1 MNEQQQQL
9 PAVGQVKYEKAAEIE
24 YEQLQQKQ
32 EEIKKAEMLL
42 QQHHHA
48 KTEPTDSS
56 MWPKWK
62 QLPKVEPMDPS
73 PPPPTT
79 VNTAAP
85 EPMVKAEPVSH
96 QESAAAPTLMQS
108 QCTTAAA
115 AAGITAAASIAGLH
129 KVEPPDPSP
138 PPPTT
143 VNTAAPEPVVKA
155 EPVLHQESA
164 AAPTLM
170 QSQCT
175 TISDDEPVSHQES
188 AAAPTLMQSHL
199 TTAFAAAAVL
209 CPQAAAAAA
218 AAAAAGITA
227 TSIAASPELSTADT
241 PACGTEPPLA
251 NWRTQIGDNRD
262 LENCRKQ
269 VPLRSGK
276 MRKRGTHSRDAN
288 VEGAHARDASKVRCT
303 MLSRERLNDEC
314 VKTLLCANKQ
324 LAQMFGGLSEILKG
338 EISRATDM
346 QQSLGCDAA
355 MKAALSS
362 HLALST
368 QRLNVISA
376 DSDEVV
382 KAVSAKLGQLELFST
397 AGSATSVS
405 QLQLTR
411 AGLDQVES
419 TF

>member
-1 MNEQQQQL
+1 
-9 PAVGQVKYEKAAEIE
+9 
-24 YEQLQQKQ
+24 
-32 EEIKKAEMLL
+32 
-42 QQHHHA
+42 
-48 KTEPTDSS
+48 
-56 MWPKWK
+56 
-62 QLPKVEPMDPS
+62 
-73 PPPPTT
+73 
-79 VNTAAP
+79 
-85 EPMVKAEPVSH
+85 MVKAEPVSH

-108 QCTTAAA
+108 QCTTAAV

-170 QSQCT
+170 QSECT

-188 AAAPTLMQSHL
+188 RL

-209 CPQAAAAAA
+209 CPQAAA

-241 PACGTEPPLA
+241 PAYGTEPPLA
-251 NWRTQIGDNRD
+251 NWRTQFGDNRD
-262 LENCRKQ
+262 LENRSKTIAVQATRQ

-276 MRKRGTHSRDAN
+276 VRKRGTHSRDAN

-303 MLSRERLNDEC
+303 MSRERLNDEC
-314 VKTLLCANKQ
+314 VKTLLCNQKQ
-324 LAQMFGGLSEILKG
+324 LAQMFSGFSEILKG
-338 EISRATDM
+338 EILRATDI
-346 QQSLGCDAA
+346 QQSLGCDVA

-362 HLALST
+362 HLALSI
-368 QRLNVISA
+368 QRLNMISA
-376 DSDEVV
+376 DSDQVV
-382 KAVSAKLGQLELFST
+382 KDVSSKLSQLELFST

-411 AGLDQVES
+411 AGLDQVAS
-419 TF
+419 SF